1 MKVVFRAVSVFFAG
15 AIFLSIFMLFIF
27 SFPVDTKSASELQLG
42 ATDQNSTPAAYPE
55 PRTPTLISNT
65 PLPEITET
73 PYPTS
78 TAFPTTFPTSESP
91 IQGDKVIYAELR
103 PEQVN
108 IWSVNIIQPEQRSIL
123 FSIKGSLQGG
133 IRTSLSPD
141 RTKIAYTIFPP
152 EANTNDPFQAEVW
165 IADLREGNQY
175 KLASLVD
182 IGRYRDYPVWSPDS
196 QQITIMKREIFNDY
210 YIEKITLIDIYSF
223 QEVDIIENRISNLQ
237 EAAQQALFIIDWSND
252 GATLYYQKGISEKV
266 ELWEI
271 NINNRETRRINTITE
286 KGTAR
291 CYQLSPNKTTLA
303 CTIVEVSDRQQF
315 ASSIAV
321 LRILGEPQVI
331 QGINLTSDP
340 IWTSNSS
347 SIAVG
352 SESNILLF
360 SREDLTSKA
369 YEIQGTALVEPIDWS
384 NKGDWLAIYKS
395 PETRGGLALVNLE
408 TLTEVSISNTDGS
421 EFIGWIP

>member
-1 MKVVFRAVSVFFAG
+1 
-15 AIFLSIFMLFIF
+15 MLFIF
-27 SFPVDTKSASELQLG
+27 SFPIDTKSASELQLG
-42 ATDQNSTPAAYPE
+42 TTDQNSTPAAYPE

-65 PLPEITET
+65 PLPEIIET

-78 TAFPTTFPTSESP
+78 TAFPTTYPTSESS
-91 IQGDKVIYAELR
+91 IQGDKIIYAELR

-123 FSIKGSLQGG
+123 FSIKGGLQGG

-141 RTKIAYTIFPP
+141 GTKIAYTIFPP

-165 IADLREGNQY
+165 IADLKKGNQY

-196 QQITIMKREIFNDY
+196 QQITIMKREILNDY
-210 YIEKITLIDIYSF
+210 YIEKITLINIYSF
-223 QEVDIIENRISNLQ
+223 QEVDVIENRISNLQ
-237 EAAQQALFIIDWSND
+237 EAAQQALFIIDWSDD
-252 GATLYYQKGISEKV
+252 GTTLYYQKGISEKV

-271 NINNRETRRINTITE
+271 NINNQETRRINTITD

-291 CYQLSPNKTTLA
+291 CYQLSPDKTTLA
-303 CTIVEVSDRQQF
+303 CTIVEVSDQQQF
-315 ASSIAV
+315 ASSIAI

-340 IWTSNSS
+340 IWSSNSS

-352 SESNILLF
+352 SESSILLF
-360 SREDLTSKA
+360 SREDLTSKT

-395 PETRGGLALVNLE
+395 PETRGGLTLVNLE

-421 EFIGWIP
+421 EFIGWMP